1 MVDIINFHD
10 NPVHN
15 IKKELVKKEEE
26 LARANNEL
34 VFFKH
39 IYSATTSV
47 SELLKLQVADIR
59 SNLVLL
65 EGHLK
70 LVNENL
76 VNIQT
81 KLDNVDKMKGRIVSE
96 PPNKDK

>member
-1 MVDIINFHD
+1 MADIINFHD
-10 NPVHN
+10 NPIRN
-15 IKKELVKKEEE
+15 LKKELDQKEQE

-34 VFFKH
+34 IFFKH
-39 IYSATTSV
+39 LYSATTSV

-81 KLDNVDKMKGRIVSE
+81 KLDNVDKMKNQIITD
-96 PPNKDK
+96 PPKK

>member
-1 MVDIINFHD
+1 MADIINFHD
-10 NPVHN
+10 NPVRN
-15 IKKELVKKEEE
+15 IHKELVKKEEE

-34 VFFKH
+34 IFFKH
-39 IYSATTSV
+39 LYSATTSV

-81 KLDNVDKMKGRIVSE
+81 KLDNVDKMKNQVVT
-96 PPNKDK
+96 NKPDKD